1 MSFTR
6 CVGTE
11 RLMQNLIA
19 HVVGDV
25 GKGSPRFNTTSLNP
39 THAVTCTKRC
49 TLEKIRQGELDF
61 TQMKDNFEGH

>member
-25 GKGSPRFNTTSLNP
+25 GKGSPRFNISLNP
-39 THAVTCTKRC
+39 THAVTCTKRS
-49 TLEKIRQGELDF
+49 TLEKIRQGGLDF